1 MTSDAMSAP
10 EFKASRRQAGHALI
24 RRSDFRS
31 HLQIADRSAYG
42 RGMPP
47 THARPESFTRAAR
60 KAQIVAAAIDVIAEV
75 GFPQAS
81 IRKIADRVGI
91 AMSAVLYHFG
101 TKDNLV
107 DAIVEHMYRTMLTQV
122 APAVQTEDT
131 ATDRL
136 NAYIRSS
143 IGYFA
148 THRVALKALA
158 SLGTTYV
165 PSDGRRFEELGLS
178 PDIAEQLALLDP
190 TPILD
195 AGQRDGEF
203 GDFPVQSTAI
213 ALRGAVNGVVEKVL
227 REPGYDATNYA
238 EDLIEIFGRI
248 VGASR

>member
-1 MTSDAMSAP
+1 MS
-10 EFKASRRQAGHALI
+10 
-24 RRSDFRS
+24 
-31 HLQIADRSAYG
+31 
-42 RGMPP
+42 P
-47 THARPESFTRAAR
+47 TQARPESFTRLAR

-75 GFPQAS
+75 GFAQAS

-107 DAIVEHMYRTMLTQV
+107 DAIVGHMYRTMLTQV
-122 APAVQTEDT
+122 APAVEAEDT
-131 ATDRL
+131 ASGKL

-143 IGYFA
+143 IGYFG

-178 PDIAEQLALLDP
+178 PDIVEQLAVLDP
-190 TPILD
+190 APILA

-203 GDFPVQSTAI
+203 GNFPAQSTAI
-213 ALRGAVNGVVEKVL
+213 ALRGAVNGVVDKVL
-227 REPGYDATNYA
+227 REPGYDAGGYA
-238 EDLIEIFGRI
+238 EDLIDIFGRI
-248 VGASR
+248 VRKR